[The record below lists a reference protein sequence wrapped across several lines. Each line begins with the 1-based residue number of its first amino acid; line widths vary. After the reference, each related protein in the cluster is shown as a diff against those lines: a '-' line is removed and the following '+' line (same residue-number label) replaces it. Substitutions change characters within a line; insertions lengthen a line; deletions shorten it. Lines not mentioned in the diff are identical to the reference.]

1 MPAAAVTDDDLVRI
15 YLSEIG
21 RHALLTKAD
30 EARLGAQVKA
40 GLAAV
45 DELAVGGHA
54 APRRRE
60 LVKLIKIG
68 EKPRRTPS

>member
-45 DELAVGGHA
+45 DELAEGRPHA
-54 APRRRE
+54 CPQAASSPSSFASAST
-60 LVKLIKIG
+60 
-68 EKPRRTPS
+68 RRTRS

>member
-30 EARLGAQVKA
+30 EARPRSPRCKA

-45 DELAVGGHA
+45 DELAKGGHT
-54 APRRRE
+54 PR
-60 LVKLIKIG
+60 
-68 EKPRRTPS
+68 PQA